1 MSDWIVDVG
10 DRDFEQQ
17 VIERSRQ
24 IPVVVDFWAAWCG
37 PCRALG
43 PLLER
48 LAEEFAGA
56 FVLARVDVDRSPD
69 VAAAFGVR
77 SIPMVLGFR
86 DAQIVSEFVGT
97 LPETGV
103 REFLTRVLPSAADRA
118 AMEGAEL
125 QVSGKLAEAEQTFM
139 RALDLDG
146 RCDRALLGLASV
158 LAERREDADALATL
172 KRIAPGSPV
181 QPEVDRLA
189 AELRV
194 RQVESVDESAL
205 RQRAAA
211 NPDDLE
217 ARLALAQ
224 ALAARGK
231 YEAALEEYLAIVRR
245 DRRFQDDAA
254 RKAMLDIFELLGAG
268 NEVAERYRSE
278 LAKVL
283 FS

>member
-125 QVSGKLAEAEQTFM
+125 QVSGKLAEAEQTFR

-172 KRIAPGSPV
+172 ERIAPGSPV

-245 DRRFQDDAA
+245 DRRFRDDAA

>member
-37 PCRALG
+37 PCRVLG

-125 QVSGKLAEAEQTFM
+125 QVSGKLAEAEQTFR

-172 KRIAPGSPV
+172 ERIAPGSPV

-245 DRRFQDDAA
+245 DRRFRDDAA